1 MTAQGNFKP
10 ALALDA
16 AAIARSVKRIAH
28 EIVERNNGAANV
40 VLVGI
45 VRRGARCSRRANSR

>member
-45 VRRGARCSRRANSR
+45 VHLVRSPSSAR